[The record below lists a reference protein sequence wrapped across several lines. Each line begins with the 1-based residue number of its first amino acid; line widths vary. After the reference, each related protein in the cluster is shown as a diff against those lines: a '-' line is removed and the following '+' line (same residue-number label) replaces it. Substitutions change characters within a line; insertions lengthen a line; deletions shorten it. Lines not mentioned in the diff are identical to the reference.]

1 MFTYCFN
8 NEFISISF
16 ISLLCILNF
25 YDDERCKM
33 NFPVRDNKVLLY
45 CIVLYCIV
53 CHVLCCC
60 QLHYTAVCHVLCCY
74 QLHYTDEGLRV
85 SLRRDVRNARMSSGA
100 LQADADVETGG
111 KYSVSAAETIVEE
124 GCLR

>member
-8 NEFISISF
+8 NEFISIF
-16 ISLLCILNF
+16 YISLLCILYF

-53 CHVLCCC
+53 LYCIVLYCI
-60 QLHYTAVCHVLCCY
+60 VLYCIVLY
-74 QLHYTDEGLRV
+74 SNQRSAFKDGRRR
-85 SLRRDVRNARMSSGA
+85 SLGA
-100 LQADADVETGG
+100 TV
-111 KYSVSAAETIVEE
+111 
-124 GCLR
+124 

>member
-8 NEFISISF
+8 NEFISIFF
-16 ISLLCILNF
+16 ISLLCILYF

-53 CHVLCCC
+53 LYCIVLYCI
-60 QLHYTAVCHVLCCY
+60 VLYCIVLYCIVLY
-74 QLHYTDEGLRV
+74 CIVY
-85 SLRRDVRNARMSSGA
+85 SNAPTS
-100 LQADADVETGG
+100 
-111 KYSVSAAETIVEE
+111 SAADHSLFSTLGLITEQIYV
-124 GCLR
+124 LK